1 MSACM
6 CQAHAGRFDNVP
18 WSPLSC
24 MHIVV
29 AVGHMSV
36 LSRPLDSQTIIY
48 CLPLQV
54 LSIPDNDQL
63 AAQVSTAMNAD
74 LLVLLSD
81 VDGLYTGPPTDPS
94 SRLIQTYHPEH
105 ANQGVKFGGKS
116 RVGRGGMESKVCVGS
131 LLVVRDVC
139 SGYLQS

>member
-1 MSACM
+1 
-6 CQAHAGRFDNVP
+6 
-18 WSPLSC
+18 

-29 AVGHMSV
+29 AAVHMSV
-36 LSRPLDSQTIIY
+36 LSRPLNSQTIIY
-48 CLPLQV
+48 LQV

-63 AAQVSTAMNAD
+63 AAQISTAMNAD

-116 RVGRGGMESKVCVGS
+116 RVGRCGV
-131 LLVVRDVC
+131 
-139 SGYLQS
+139 

>member
-1 MSACM
+1 M
-6 CQAHAGRFDNVP
+6 VP
-18 WSPLSC
+18 IVVYHYHLSMLWY
-24 MHIVV
+24 MHIVE
-29 AVGHMSV
+29 AT
-36 LSRPLDSQTIIY
+36 LSSATHSMYTHAHTYTQTMV
-48 CLPLQV
+48 CLHTKV

-81 VDGLYTGPPTDPS
+81 VDGLYTGPPSDPS

-116 RVGRGGMESKVCVGS
+116 RVGRGGMESKV
-131 LLVVRDVC
+131 R
-139 SGYLQS
+139 

>member
-1 MSACM
+1 MQEGLTMSIVVYTGL
-6 CQAHAGRFDNVP
+6 H
-18 WSPLSC
+18 LSG

-36 LSRPLDSQTIIY
+36 LSTQQSNNHLL
-48 CLPLQV
+48 LPSTGLEHTR
-54 LSIPDNDQL
+54 QL

-116 RVGRGGMESKVCVGS
+116 RVGRGGMESKVNRLSSKYVM
-131 LLVVRDVC
+131 
-139 SGYLQS
+139 